1 MLEDEQKSDYIIRQ
15 VQLLVVDTDQ
25 RIYIEAMTGKKQIP
39 PLPKIMRKT
48 KKTPSLGVDAHI
60 DFCNDLLDRA
70 GASLMAQQNAALGIP
85 SESHYTPRLSSKGDQ
100 NKSKGRRRK
109 SEESG
114 EESVTDAFEQK
125 LEVARRELTSSSH
138 LQDTNTK
145 KRVKERRQRSQP
157 EQLVVEFPTEDH
169 RAAHRASR
177 RKNRPEY
184 SDPPSMV
191 VSRKSRHSLKD
202 DSERTADTEVSF
214 NTAIEELNRKD
225 SKDREKKKNKKKK
238 KKQIL
243 GDFDDEF
250 DWSESSIVW
259 GDEEL
264 SSDEESPQPRQVCE
278 GSSSAKDPS
287 GMNFSTHKM
296 FRRSTGGG
304 GSVLSCGGRSR
315 DPACSSSR
323 SVMSSGS
330 FRSERSNPLWQSFS
344 VMNISRKQLEP

>member
-1 MLEDEQKSDYIIRQ
+1 
-15 VQLLVVDTDQ
+15 
-25 RIYIEAMTGKKQIP
+25 MTGKKQIP
-39 PLPKIMRKT
+39 PLHKIMRKT
-48 KKTPSLGVDAHI
+48 KKPPPLEVDAHI
-60 DFCNDLLDRA
+60 DLCNDLLDRA

-85 SESHYTPRLSSKGDQ
+85 SESHYTPRSNRGDL
-100 NKSKGRRRK
+100 NRAKGRHK

-145 KRVKERRQRSQP
+145 RVKERRQRCQP
-157 EQLVVEFPTEDH
+157 EQLVVEFPTENH
-169 RAAHRASR
+169 RVAHRASR
-177 RKNRPEY
+177 RKNRPEC
-184 SDPPSMV
+184 SDPPSMAMV

-214 NTAIEELNRKD
+214 NTAIEELN
-225 SKDREKKKNKKKK
+225 SKDREKKKK

-243 GDFDDEF
+243 GDFTDEF

-259 GDEEL
+259 GDEEC

-278 GSSSAKDPS
+278 ESSSARDPS
-287 GMNFSTHKM
+287 GMNFSTNKM

-304 GSVLSCGGRSR
+304 GSVISCGGRSR

-330 FRSERSNPLWQSFS
+330 FRSERSGSLWQSLS
-344 VMNISRKQLEP
+344 GRNISRKQLEP

>member
-1 MLEDEQKSDYIIRQ
+1 
-15 VQLLVVDTDQ
+15 
-25 RIYIEAMTGKKQIP
+25 MTGKKQI
-39 PLPKIMRKT
+39 PKIMRKT
-48 KKTPSLGVDAHI
+48 KKTPPLEVDAHI
-60 DFCNDLLDRA
+60 DLCSDLLDRA

-85 SESHYTPRLSSKGDQ
+85 SESHYIPRSNKGDL
-100 NKSKGRRRK
+100 NRAKGRHK

-114 EESVTDAFEQK
+114 EESVADAFEQK

-138 LQDTNTK
+138 LKVNNT
-145 KRVKERRQRSQP
+145 KRVKERRQRRQP
-157 EQLVVEFPTEDH
+157 EQLVVEFPTENH

-177 RKNRPEY
+177 RKNRSSEC
-184 SDPPSMV
+184 SDPTSMV
-191 VSRKSRHSLKD
+191 VSTRKSRHSLKD

-214 NTAIEELNRKD
+214 NTAIEELN
-225 SKDREKKKNKKKK
+225 SKDRGKKKK

-243 GDFDDEF
+243 GDFTDEF

-259 GDEEL
+259 GDEEC

-278 GSSSAKDPS
+278 ESSSAKDPS

-304 GSVLSCGGRSR
+304 GSVLSGRSR

-344 VMNISRKQLEP
+344 AMNISRKQLEP

>member
-1 MLEDEQKSDYIIRQ
+1 
-15 VQLLVVDTDQ
+15 
-25 RIYIEAMTGKKQIP
+25 MTGKKQIP
-39 PLPKIMRKT
+39 PLPKIIRKT
-48 KKTPSLGVDAHI
+48 KKTPPLEVDARI
-60 DFCNDLLDRA
+60 DLCNDLLDRA
-70 GASLMAQQNAALGIP
+70 GASLMAQQNAGLGIP

-100 NKSKGRRRK
+100 NKSKGRCRK

-114 EESVTDAFEQK
+114 EDSVADAFEKK

-138 LQDTNTK
+138 LQVTNTK
-145 KRVKERRQRSQP
+145 RAKERRQQRQP

-177 RKNRPEY
+177 RKSRPEG
-184 SDPPSMV
+184 SDPSSMV

-202 DSERTADTEVSF
+202 ESERTADTEVSF
-214 NTAIEELNRKD
+214 DTAIEELN
-225 SKDREKKKNKKKK
+225 SKDREKKKKKK

-243 GDFDDEF
+243 GDFEDEF

-287 GMNFSTHKM
+287 GMNFSTHKA

-304 GSVLSCGGRSR
+304 GSVISCGGRSR

>member
-1 MLEDEQKSDYIIRQ
+1 
-15 VQLLVVDTDQ
+15 
-25 RIYIEAMTGKKQIP
+25 MTGKKQIP
-39 PLPKIMRKT
+39 PLPKIIRKT
-48 KKTPSLGVDAHI
+48 KKTPPLEVDAHI
-60 DFCNDLLDRA
+60 DLCNDLLDRA

-100 NKSKGRRRK
+100 HKRSKGRRV

-125 LEVARRELTSSSH
+125 LEIARRELTSSSH

-177 RKNRPEY
+177 RKNRPEC
-184 SDPPSMV
+184 SDPPSMLSKDL
-191 VSRKSRHSLKD
+191 SRKGRHSLKD

-225 SKDREKKKNKKKK
+225 SKDREKKINKKKK

-264 SSDEESPQPRQVCE
+264 SSDEESPQPRQVCDE
-278 GSSSAKDPS
+278 SSSAKDPS
-287 GMNFSTHKM
+287 GMNFSTHKA
-296 FRRSTGGG
+296 FRRSTGG